1 MRPAA
6 AGKRE
11 LRVFPPRSVTRQG
24 VYMIMMFPIVV
35 AVTLLLALG
44 EVATNEARRD
54 RFVARSAD
62 THPLKPVARVPRA
75 RTALLRLCLSSSSR
89 QARCRGPCQAVQD
102 ND

>member
-24 VYMIMMFPIVV
+24 VHIIMMFPIVV

-54 RFVARSAD
+54 RFVAR
-62 THPLKPVARVPRA
+62 
-75 RTALLRLCLSSSSR
+75 
-89 QARCRGPCQAVQD
+89 
-102 ND
+102 